1 MQLTLFDDIFDSP
14 GTEDQMIE
22 KALLRGSCFSGGKA
36 RIWQFAQSH
45 PPIGE
50 LANLLRNE
58 YGIGGWGRP
67 TRTDGELHGGHYDS
81 KGMTLRWTQDGK
93 EVEKWFAWTK
103 VAQVLIRMVEQG
115 VYAHE

>member
-1 MQLTLFDDIFDSP
+1 
-14 GTEDQMIE
+14 MIE